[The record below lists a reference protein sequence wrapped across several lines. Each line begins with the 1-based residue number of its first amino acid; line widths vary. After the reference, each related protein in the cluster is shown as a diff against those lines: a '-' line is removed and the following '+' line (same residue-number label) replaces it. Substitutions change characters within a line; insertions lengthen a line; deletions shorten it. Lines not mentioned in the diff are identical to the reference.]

1 MVGIRATN
9 HREPGNKMGLTRAEQ
24 KLQAEV
30 EAIALL
36 IDVDFWA
43 VEENYKPK
51 YRKAKLELMKDKLVR
66 SEVIYRYTLIDEFLT
81 DVICDYYFRRPKK
94 SLGYRD
100 LWRTKHFRVFV
111 HYLMDETFLLKKLS
125 VVEAIKKVPVDVS
138 KGIKRINDVRNAIAH
153 SLLPENRRRYM
164 AERKVTYQ
172 GVALFSRAGIVK
184 FREDYDIVHKY
195 FWRKVFGSR

>member
-125 VVEAIKKVPVDVS
+125 VVEAIKKVQLMYRKASSASMMCATRSRIASCPRTAGVTWP
-138 KGIKRINDVRNAIAH
+138 KGK
-153 SLLPENRRRYM
+153 
-164 AERKVTYQ
+164 
-172 GVALFSRAGIVK
+172 
-184 FREDYDIVHKY
+184 
-195 FWRKVFGSR
+195 